1 MLGKDRWETVRFQG
15 KVSPPWLMAYLR
27 SEAKLS
33 GPWIFQ
39 KHSCLI
45 TVHLIRVIKSL
56 RHWSCCCGKSQNEIG
71 SVSWMENIKAPPAP
85 YLGLHLKGE
94 LGEHNAHWKAN
105 GRNQLM
111 VRIIFKMDINCTNAF
126 DFFKRVLK
134 AFQSTMPD
142 MNYEREKSRTC
153 NRSTEQ
159 NFFLALQLS
168 SRLALSLTNADIG
181 NF

>member
-1 MLGKDRWETVRFQG
+1 MWRKTEDLTPYPLQGRVWGSESILPLSRRQPPGLGSHSGLSGSKPVALMGCNVCERSVGRPVQFQR

-56 RHWSCCCGKSQNEIG
+56 RHWSCCCGKSQSEIR
-71 SVSWMENIKAPPAP
+71 
-85 YLGLHLKGE
+85 GLHLKGE

-111 VRIIFKMDINCTNAF
+111 VSIIFKIDINCTNAF
-126 DFFKRVLK
+126 HFFK
-134 AFQSTMPD
+134 
-142 MNYEREKSRTC
+142 C
-153 NRSTEQ
+153 
-159 NFFLALQLS
+159 
-168 SRLALSLTNADIG
+168 
-181 NF
+181 